1 MKKIFLPKYNMGNH
15 GLFYFI
21 YKIHKYKMRKI
32 LFNVHTCRSMRNN
45 YKFSMN
51 KLLGMKDQKS
61 THS

>member
-1 MKKIFLPKYNMGNH
+1 MGNH

-32 LFNVHTCRSMRNN
+32 LLHTCRKMRNN
-45 YKFSMN
+45 YEFSMN

-61 THS
+61 VHS